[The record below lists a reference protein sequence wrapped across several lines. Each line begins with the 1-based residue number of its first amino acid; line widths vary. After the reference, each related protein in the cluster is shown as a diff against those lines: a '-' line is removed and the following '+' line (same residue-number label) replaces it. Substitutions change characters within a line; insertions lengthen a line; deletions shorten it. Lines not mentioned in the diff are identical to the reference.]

1 MLAVISIFS
10 VHQPPI
16 FTPSPHSGAN
26 EADYSTFTET
36 PGTDR
41 PKGHKKSSESRT
53 AKSSGGSPVRKVKTK
68 CVVPPV
74 AYFDCKEEKHSYKEE
89 RHSYEEE
96 KPDCKE
102 EKHF

>member
-26 EADYSTFTET
+26 EADYSTFAET
-36 PGTDR
+36 LGSNR

-68 CVVPPV
+68 CVGSV
-74 AYFDCKEEKHSYKEE
+74 AYYDCKEGKSDCKEEKHSYQ
-89 RHSYEEE
+89 EE

>member
-1 MLAVISIFS
+1 MISIFS
-10 VHQPPI
+10 AHQPPI

-26 EADYSTFTET
+26 EADYSTFAET
-36 PGTDR
+36 PGSNR
-41 PKGHKKSSESRT
+41 PKGHKKSTESRT
-53 AKSSGGSPVRKVKTK
+53 AKSSGGTTVRKVKTK
-68 CVVPPV
+68 CVVPPA
-74 AYFDCKEEKHSYKEE
+74 AYFACKEEKHSYKEE

>member
-26 EADYSTFTET
+26 EADYSTFVET
-36 PGTDR
+36 PGSSR
-41 PKGHKKSSESRT
+41 PRGHKKSSESRT

-68 CVVPPV
+68 CVGSV
-74 AYFDCKEEKHSYKEE
+74 AYYDGKEGKSDCKEEKHSCQ
-89 RHSYEEE
+89 EE

>member
-26 EADYSTFTET
+26 EADYSTFAET
-36 PGTDR
+36 PGTDK

-68 CVVPPV
+68 CVGSV
-74 AYFDCKEEKHSYKEE
+74 AYYDGKEGKSDCKEEKHSCQ
-89 RHSYEEE
+89 EE